1 MFLFCLASDPKNHQ
15 SVTPKSDYDGK
26 KAELG
31 DRIKHMI
38 EERQMKIE
46 EIKRSAELSC
56 KSAARHIADSERVF
70 DILLQSV
77 KRSLTDL
84 TDAINKKHKQTQ
96 KQADR
101 FIEELEQEISE
112 LTKESKKIEQ
122 LSSTTDYV
130 ELLQMFPS
138 LSAAPSANN
147 WTELT
152 VTPPSYGRDMRTIV
166 KHLEEDICKENE
178 KLIAKVKLNRA
189 REFAKDVT
197 LDAETANPYLVLSDD
212 GKQVYCGD
220 LKQKLTDGPE
230 RFNAACNVL
239 GKQSVSSGRFYFE
252 VQVEGMSSWD
262 LGVVKE
268 SIQRK
273 GSTAASPENGY
284 WTICLRDSHRLKA
297 YAVHLDVKCLPKKVG
312 VFVDY
317 EKGSVCFYDVDSTNL
332 IHRVTDCSFSE
343 RLYPFFSP
351 GRHYGS
357 KNFTPM
363 IIYAVNYND

>member
-1 MFLFCLASDPKNHQ
+1 MFCLASDPKNHQ
-15 SVTPKSDYDGK
+15 PVTPKGDYDGK

-46 EIKRSAELSC
+46 EIKRSTERSC
-56 KSAARHIADSERVF
+56 KSAARYIADSERVF
-70 DILLQSV
+70 SILLQSV

-84 TDAINKKHKQTQ
+84 TDAIDERRKQTQ
-96 KQADR
+96 KQADK

-112 LTKESKKIEQ
+112 LTKRSKNIQQ
-122 LSSTTDYV
+122 LSSTTDYL
-130 ELLQMFPS
+130 ELLQMIPS
-138 LSAAPSANN
+138 LSAASSAKN

-152 VTPPSYGRDMRTIV
+152 VTPPSYGREVITIV
-166 KHLEEDICKENE
+166 KDLEEHFCKEKE
-178 KLIAKVKLNRA
+178 KLIAKAKWNRVQ
-189 REFAKDVT
+189 EFAKDVT
-197 LDAETANPYLVLSDD
+197 LDADTAHPNLVLSDD
-212 GKQVYCGD
+212 RKQVYCGD
-220 LKQKLTDGPE
+220 VEQNLTDGPE
-230 RFNAACNVL
+230 RFNVACNVL
-239 GKQSVSSGRFYFE
+239 GKQSISSGRFYFE

-273 GSTAASPENGY
+273 GSTVASPENGF
-284 WTICLRDSHRLKA
+284 WTICLRNSCTLKA
-297 YAVHLDVKCLPKKVG
+297 YAVHPNVKCPPKKVG

-317 EKGSVCFYDVDSTNL
+317 KKGSVCFYDVDSTNL
-332 IHRVTDCSFSE
+332 IHSVTGCSFSE

-351 GRHYGS
+351 GCHPGS

-363 IIYAVNYND
+363 IICAVNNDD